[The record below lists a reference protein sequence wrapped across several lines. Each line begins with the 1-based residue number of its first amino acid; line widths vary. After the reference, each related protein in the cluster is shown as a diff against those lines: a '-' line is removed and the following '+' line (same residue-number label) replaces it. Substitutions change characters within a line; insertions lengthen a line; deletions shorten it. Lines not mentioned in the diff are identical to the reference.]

1 MPASVLAGRTV
12 AAVPPDAR
20 DELLALATDLA
31 TRAAELLVDGLGRT
45 RAVVDTKSSPTDMVT
60 EMDEASEVLIVE
72 GIAAARPE
80 DAIVAEE
87 GTAVAGGT
95 GVRWVVDPLDGTT
108 NYLYGLPGFAVS
120 IAVEIDAVAEVAAVC
135 DPLHRDLFTAVRGR
149 GAWRNGEPIHASVQ
163 SDLSRALI
171 GTGFSYDPE
180 RRARQAAVLATVLP
194 RVRDIRRYGAAS
206 IDLCWVGAGR
216 LDGYYERGLA
226 PWDYSGG
233 ALVAREAGA
242 LTEDLDGSPP
252 SWDFTLAAGP
262 ALFESLRALLA
273 GTDARNA

>member
-1 MPASVLAGRTV
+1 MA
-12 AAVPPDAR
+12 PDGR

-31 TRAAELLVDGLGRT
+31 TRAAQLLVDGLGRVRT
-45 RAVVDTKSSPTDMVT
+45 VVDTKSTSTDMVT
-60 EMDEASEVLIVE
+60 EMDRASEVLIVD
-72 GIAAARPE
+72 GIAAARPD
-80 DAIVAEE
+80 DAIVGEE
-87 GTAVAGGT
+87 GTAVGGTT

-120 IAVEIDAVAEVAAVC
+120 IAVEVDAVAEVAAVC

-149 GAWRNGEPIHASVQ
+149 GAWRNGEPIRATGE
-163 SDLSRALI
+163 SDLARALI

-194 RVRDIRRYGAAS
+194 AVRDIRRGGAAS

-216 LDGYYERGLA
+216 LDGAYERGLQ

-242 LTEDLDGSPP
+242 LTEDLDGNPP

-262 ALFESLRALLA
+262 SLFASLRALLA
-273 GTDARNA
+273 SSGARDA

>member
-1 MPASVLAGRTV
+1 MPGDDR
-12 AAVPPDAR
+12 DER

-31 TRAAELLVDGLGRT
+31 IRAARLLVDGLGHARV
-45 RAVVDTKSSPTDMVT
+45 VVDTKSTVTDMVT
-60 EMDEASEVLIVE
+60 EMDRAAEALIVDA
-72 GIAAARPE
+72 INAARPD

-120 IAVEIDAVAEVAAVC
+120 IAVEIDAVAEAAAVA
-135 DPLHRDLFTAVRGR
+135 DPLHHDLFTAVRGR
-149 GAWRNGEPIHASVQ
+149 GAWRNGEPMAVSSQ
-163 SDLSRALI
+163 ADLSRALV

-194 RVRDIRRYGAAS
+194 AVRDIRRGGAAS
-206 IDLCWVGAGR
+206 VDLCWVGAGR
-216 LDGYYERGLA
+216 LDASYERGLQ
-226 PWDYSGG
+226 PWDYAAG

-242 LTEDLDGSPP
+242 LTEDLDGNPP

-262 ALFESLRALLA
+262 ALFEPLRRLLA
-273 GTDARNA
+273 DAGARDA